1 MNEIKVITIK
11 DNEDFLRQISR
22 EVVFPDP
29 ELNKDIN
36 LLERYFSQN
45 NTTLAL
51 ASIQI
56 GIPKRIIYIKRTNL
70 DLINKKLEGK
80 TTEEEDRLDE
90 HRILINPEVVSEE
103 GLTDYWEACASCLD
117 RVGHVVRPYRIVVNY
132 LDEQGKPH
140 SSTYE
145 GFEATVLSHELDHL
159 NGVLHIDIA
168 LEEREVP
175 VEKRK
180 EFRDNETNGYN
191 VVATEGDFKELLRSS
206 VLAKKK

>member
-140 SSTYE
+140 SATFE

-180 EFRDNETNGYN
+180 EFRDNETKGYN
-191 VVATEGDFKELLRSS
+191 VVATEGDFKELLRSNK
-206 VLAKKK
+206 LAKKK